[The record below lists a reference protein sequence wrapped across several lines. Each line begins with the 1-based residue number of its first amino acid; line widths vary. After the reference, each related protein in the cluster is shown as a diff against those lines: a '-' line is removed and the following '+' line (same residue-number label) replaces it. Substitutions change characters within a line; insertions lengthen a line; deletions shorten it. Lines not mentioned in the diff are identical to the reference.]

1 MLGMQHDYRQ
11 YADVK
16 DILKIMKINPEFIL
30 LTNNPDKI
38 EKFTKL
44 GIRLRSVES
53 IEIEPNIF
61 NQTYLVS
68 KQQYGH
74 ILFQAK
80 TKVQKYEI
88 PYSRI

>member
-1 MLGMQHDYRQ
+1 
-11 YADVK
+11 
-16 DILKIMKINPEFIL
+16 

-44 GIRLRSVES
+44 GFRLKNVES
-53 IEIEPNIF
+53 IEIEPNPF

-68 KQQYGH
+68 KQLYGH

-88 PYSRI
+88 PYARI